1 MISRSS
7 NRKKNNN
14 NNNNIVKFECDRC
27 FNDKIKCKFFNECC
41 DYHFIVDFRTCYKRK
56 KHGATG

>member
-14 NNNNIVKFECDRC
+14 NIVEFECDRC
-27 FNDKIKCKFFNECC
+27 YNDKIKCKFCNECC
-41 DYHFIVDFRTCYKRK
+41 DYHIIEDCRTCCKRK
-56 KHGATG
+56 KHGAIG